1 VSEQAKKSVSNLSI
15 GDQIEAKGFDG
26 VRAVVGARRLV
37 VGKNTTSKF
46 DLDLRD
52 EAGEVE
58 KARFDMNEEVTV
70 VGHQD
75 FARKDGGVKLKP
87 GKKAPKATQA
97 PKPTLA
103 PKPIPAPKD
112 TKKPKADAGDK
123 KMSALDAAAKLLA
136 ETGEPMNCQD
146 LIKGMADKGYWTS
159 PGGLTPAATLYSA
172 ILRELKTK
180 GTEARFRKIEKGRFA
195 ATRSA

>member
-1 VSEQAKKSVSNLSI
+1 MSEQAKKTVSDLSI

-26 VRAVVGARRLV
+26 VRTLVGAKRLV

-75 FARKDGGVKLKP
+75 VAKKEGGVKLKP
-87 GKKAPKATQA
+87 NKKAPKAT
-97 PKPTLA
+97 
-103 PKPIPAPKD
+103 PAKAA
-112 TKKPKADAGDK
+112 KKPKASPGDK

-136 ETGEPMNCQD
+136 ETGEAMNCQD
-146 LIKGMADKGYWTS
+146 LIKGMAGKGYWTS

-172 ILRELKTK
+172 MTRELKTK
-180 GTEARFRKIEKGRFA
+180 GNDARFRKVEKGRFA
-195 ATRSA
+195 ATKSA

>member
-1 VSEQAKKSVSNLSI
+1 MSEQPKTTVSDLSI

-26 VRAVVGARRLV
+26 VRTVVGAKRLV

-52 EAGEVE
+52 EAGEAE
-58 KARFDMNEEVTV
+58 KARFDMKEEVTV

-75 FARKDGGVKLKP
+75 LAKKDGGLKLKP
-87 GKKAPKATQA
+87 GKKPPKAAVPTPAPKAA
-97 PKPTLA
+97 
-103 PKPIPAPKD
+103 
-112 TKKPKADAGDK
+112 KKPKAEPGEK

-136 ETGEPMNCQD
+136 ETGEAMNCQD

-159 PGGLTPAATLYSA
+159 PGGLTPQATLYSA
-172 ILRELKTK
+172 ILREVKTK
-180 GTEARFRKIEKGRFA
+180 GTEARFRKVEKGSFA
-195 ATRSA
+195 ATKSA